1 MGADL
6 FRALHVALVRVANG
20 DAQFQ
25 EVACVDILAK
35 WPEFTASHTNRV
47 TVGKHCPSLTGNSGH
62 ILAVCASAGATRA
75 IQLGHPAAYG
85 ALHQRPAFPVSTL
98 KRSSERSHPVFEL
111 HSWSEFR

>member
-35 WPEFTASHTNRV
+35 WPEFTASHTNRCHCRG
-47 TVGKHCPSLTGNSGH
+47 TLATLASISITALSASISMIRAPLGVGSEHERRRGRSPGQRSITAL
-62 ILAVCASAGATRA
+62 GAR
-75 IQLGHPAAYG
+75 Y
-85 ALHQRPAFPVSTL
+85 RPP
-98 KRSSERSHPVFEL
+98 H
-111 HSWSEFR
+111 